1 MKQLPLFPESDQSQ
15 LKIRIE
21 LLGKTINKDTCGPF
35 ERFLELKPLPQII
48 DVTGW
53 SRHAILALLTVCKKN
68 GKIIGLQ
75 SGTNYLTPL
84 LVSNGPLLERLIDTI
99 LEMQEDS

>member
-1 MKQLPLFPESDQSQ
+1 MEQLPLFLDSEHTQ

-21 LLGKTINKDTCGPF
+21 LIGKTITQDNHISF

-53 SRHAILALLTVCKKN
+53 SRHAITALLRVCKRN

-75 SGTNYLTPL
+75 SGTSYLTPIL
-84 LVSNGPLLERLIDTI
+84 LSSGPLLERLIDTI
-99 LEMQEDS
+99 LEMQEEC

>member
-1 MKQLPLFPESDQSQ
+1 MEQLPPFLESEQIQ

-21 LLGKTINKDTCGPF
+21 LLGKTITKDTCVSF
-35 ERFLELKPLPQII
+35 EQFLELKPLPQII

-53 SRHAILALLTVCKKN
+53 SRHAIAALLIVCKRN

-75 SGTNYLTPL
+75 SGTSYLTPI
-84 LVSNGPLLERLIDTI
+84 LVSNGPLLECLIDAI
-99 LEMQEDS
+99 LKMQADS